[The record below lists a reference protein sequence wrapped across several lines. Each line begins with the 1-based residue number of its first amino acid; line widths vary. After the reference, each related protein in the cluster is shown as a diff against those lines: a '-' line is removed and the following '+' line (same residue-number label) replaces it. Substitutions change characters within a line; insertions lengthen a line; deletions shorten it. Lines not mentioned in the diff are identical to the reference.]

1 MVLMGRGKG
10 KTSGLVTEAG
20 KLLVVGY
27 QVFRLEEAADDA
39 RNGPGGCWL
48 LDPEGIKCY

>member
-20 KLLVVGY
+20 KLLVVGS
-27 QVFRLEEAADDA
+27 QGLWLGGAANVMG
-39 RNGPGGCWL
+39 NGPGGCWL
-48 LDPEGIKCY
+48 LDPEGIKRY